1 MRHAITR
8 SLLAASFLAGAICHA
23 APDLPRAAFLGVQ
36 AGPVKEGKGAIV
48 MGLLEGGS
56 AKAAGLQPDDV
67 IVAVDD
73 EPVEDPGQLVARLG
87 QHRAGDRVKIR
98 WLRDGKAEENDV
110 VIRPRP
116 FESSPGTR
124 VTYGAV
130 AVEGALRRSIV
141 TLEAKGLR
149 LINQHGPDSERIYAE
164 LARRFGHERL
174 AQLYALLQQL
184 QDAIE
189 DMPRAGES

>member
-141 TLEAKGLR
+141 V
-149 LINQHGPDSERIYAE
+149 GPADR
-164 LARRFGHERL
+164 ARHPGV
-174 AQLYALLQQL
+174 LYVTG
-184 QDAIE
+184 I
-189 DMPRAGES
+189 G